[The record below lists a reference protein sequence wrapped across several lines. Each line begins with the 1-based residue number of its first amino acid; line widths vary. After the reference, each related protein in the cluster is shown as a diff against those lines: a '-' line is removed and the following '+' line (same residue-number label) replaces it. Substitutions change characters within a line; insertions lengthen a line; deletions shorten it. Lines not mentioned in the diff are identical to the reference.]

1 MIKTILLTSL
11 ILSVLMGPLYAMELN
26 EITSS
31 DQLARFIYQ
40 METEDVPVGKFISG
54 IESSE
59 TLKIPDYKIE
69 IPVREIFGT
78 IVSERFEDA
87 LDGQLFEKS
96 KKYYVREICA
106 FRDSKDKIRR
116 FQITIFEDRQY
127 MLMKEFLDKLIKNKK

>member
-1 MIKTILLTSL
+1 MIKTLFL
-11 ILSVLMGPLYAMELN
+11 IPLVLFVLAGSIYAMELN
-26 EITSS
+26 EIKSS

-96 KKYYVREICA
+96 KKYDVREICA